1 MDRKKKTVIIAAVII
16 VTVLIAAAWF
26 LFKPVH
32 VSGNGTVV
40 FHYNGAEIEDAL
52 TESESAT
59 IAEIVNGKSPYFDS
73 PSCGFD
79 SKIGIR
85 FSGQM
90 ISVACDNCPTLS
102 VHGMYINV
110 SEEEAARF
118 RSIMRAHGATF
129 PCV

>member
-1 MDRKKKTVIIAAVII
+1 MKITKKIVIIAAVL
-16 VTVLIAAAWF
+16 VAVLLLGWF
-26 LFKPVH
+26 FFGPVH

-40 FHYNGAEIEDAL
+40 FYYNGTEIEDEL
-52 TESESAT
+52 TEAESTA
-59 IAEIVNGKSPYFDS
+59 IAEIVNGHIPFFDN

-79 SKIGIR
+79 NKIGIR

-102 VHGMYINV
+102 VHGMYFDV
-110 SEEEAARF
+110 TEEEAARF
-118 RSIMRAHGATF
+118 RSIMRAHGASF